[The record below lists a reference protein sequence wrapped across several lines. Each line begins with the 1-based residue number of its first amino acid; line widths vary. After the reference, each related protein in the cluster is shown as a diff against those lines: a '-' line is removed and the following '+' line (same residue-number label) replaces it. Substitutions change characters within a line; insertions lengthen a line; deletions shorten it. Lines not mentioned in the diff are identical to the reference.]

1 MATASRSA
9 APGKDACGNP
19 NTYGP
24 EKAVDGQRDTA
35 WRIDGDGTGESIQ
48 LQFAAPIKVVRV
60 GIIAG
65 FDKIDPCDGTDR
77 FFQGRIVRKARLNF
91 DSGQTFDV
99 ALDRVRQ
106 IQYFDLPDV
115 PSQQLQ
121 IIILATD
128 PPPAKNGRDLTA
140 ISEIE
145 VWGRP

>member
-1 MATASRSA
+1 MATASRA
-9 APGKDACGNP
+9 AATGKDACGNP